1 MTSFNIYPNGY
12 VDILMDSD
20 TICSLTD
27 AEAIE
32 LVGDWAIQ
40 RGIGFIFSLIAAWL
54 IENLG
59 ARGAR
64 SA

>member
-12 VDILMDSD
+12 VDILMDSE

-40 RGIGFIFSLIAAWL
+40 RGIGFILSLAVVWLKNKLALAA
-54 IENLG
+54 
-59 ARGAR
+59 
-64 SA
+64 